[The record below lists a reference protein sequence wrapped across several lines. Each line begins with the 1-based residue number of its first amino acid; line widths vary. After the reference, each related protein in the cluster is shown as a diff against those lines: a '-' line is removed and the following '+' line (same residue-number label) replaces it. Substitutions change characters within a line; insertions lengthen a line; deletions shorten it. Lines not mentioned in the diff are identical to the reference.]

1 MGGRQVACR
10 PPTNQPGGTTVAR
23 YITHRLMLAGLTLVL
38 VSIILFTLLRI
49 ILPLFYG
56 DAVDLIA
63 GDTLG
68 NDPARQAQLREEY
81 GLSGNLAVKY
91 LDWAGN
97 ILRGNLGES
106 MYSHRAVA
114 KEIKSRIA
122 VSFELGSIGLLSGIL
137 FSIPMGIAAALYQD
151 RWPDYILRTGA
162 ILVGAIPSFWV
173 AVLILTFGSI
183 WFNWAP
189 PIHFAYL
196 TDDPI
201 AHLKI
206 MMLPALLIGLTP
218 SAGLVRLV
226 RTQMLEVMRQDYI
239 RTAQAKGLRQRTVII
254 RHALRNSLIPVVTII
269 GLTLPGLIAGT
280 AIFESIFTL
289 PGMGQ
294 YLVSAVS
301 KLDYPVI
308 QSTNL
313 IFATLIVL
321 SALLVDLSYPLLDP
335 RIKL

>member
-1 MGGRQVACR
+1 M
-10 PPTNQPGGTTVAR
+10 AR
-23 YITHRLMLAGLTLVL
+23 YVTHRLMLAGLTLVL
-38 VSIILFTLLRI
+38 VSVILFTLLRVI
-49 ILPLFYG
+49 VPMFYV

-63 GDTLG
+63 GDNLG
-68 NDPARQAQLREEY
+68 NDPQRQAELREEY

-91 LDWAGN
+91 LSWAGN
-97 ILRGNLGES
+97 MLRGDLGES
-106 MYSHRAVA
+106 MYSHQAVA
-114 KEIKSRIA
+114 REIKSRIA
-122 VSFELGSIGLLSGIL
+122 VSFELGTIGLLSGL
-137 FSIPMGIAAALYQD
+137 FFSIPMGIAAALYQD

-162 ILVGAIPSFWV
+162 ILIGAIPSFWV
-173 AVLILTFGSI
+173 AVLIITFGSV

-189 PIHFAYL
+189 PIKFQYL

-206 MMLPALLIGLTP
+206 MALPAILIGLTP

-239 RTAQAKGLRQRTVII
+239 RTAQAKGLQQRTVIF

-269 GLTLPGLIAGT
+269 GLSLPALIAGT

-294 YLVSAVS
+294 YLVTSVS
-301 KLDYPVI
+301 KMDYPVI
-308 QSTNL
+308 QSTNF

-321 SALLVDLSYPLLDP
+321 SSLLVDLSYPLLDP